1 MATLSVA
8 ARNAALDSIATLLN
22 GSSGPRLAIF
32 NTSFGLMLNS
42 NSPTPFGSAS
52 AGRVEVPATVDRTLT
67 GSGTMFS
74 MALATGGG
82 TILVSAAIGLV
93 GSGSEMEID
102 VLTAVSGQV
111 IRFTTIALEIA

>member
-1 MATLSVA
+1 
-8 ARNAALDSIATLLN
+8 
-22 GSSGPRLAIF
+22 
-32 NTSFGLMLNS
+32 
-42 NSPTPFGSAS
+42 
-52 AGRVEVPATVDRTLT
+52 
-67 GSGTMFS
+67 MFS